1 MAQNKQAL
9 KSRIRSIRSTR
20 KITSAMEMIANA
32 KLTKQRNIMENNR
45 EYAASL
51 HRMVEDIIALD
62 PNMESK
68 FLLAR
73 QSEKTLYIVF
83 GSDLGLCG
91 AYNINVLKLAKE
103 HSKKDD
109 LFIVIGTKLYN
120 SFKSEGFNIV
130 NEPVSSDGLTFELTA
145 KLTDMAIKKYL
156 SDETGKIKVIH
167 TRFINTVTFKEMISS
182 LLPYDKKSEGSYQ
195 EIIFDP
201 DIHSV
206 LDNLIVMMS
215 QSLTYALALESR
227 VAEQAARR
235 MAMENANDNA
245 EELED
250 KLVLA
255 YNQARQAAITQ
266 EITEIVSGA
275 DAL

>member
-32 KLTKQRNIMENNR
+32 KLTKQRSIMENNR
-45 EYAASL
+45 EYASVL
-51 HRMVEDIIALD
+51 HRMVEDIFALD

-68 FLLAR
+68 FLMPH
-73 QSEKTLYIVF
+73 QNDKTLYIVF

-91 AYNINVLKLAKE
+91 AYNINILKLAKE
-103 HSKKDD
+103 NLKKDD

-120 SFKSEGFNIV
+120 SFKSEDLKVI
-130 NEPVSSDGLTFELTA
+130 NEPVSADSLTFEIMA
-145 KLTDMAIKKYL
+145 KLMDMAINKYL
-156 SDETGKIKVIH
+156 TDEAAKIKIIH
-167 TRFINTVTFKEMISS
+167 TRFINTVTFKEMISAV
-182 LLPYDKKSEGSYQ
+182 LPYERKGEGSYQ

-201 DIHSV
+201 DIRRV
-206 LDNLIVMMS
+206 LDNLIVMMT
-215 QSLTYALALESR
+215 QSLAYALALESR